1 MPVRSGRFHKK
12 PCDKI
17 GELLSKFADLHS
29 QREIDMTGL
38 AKPDESVSAS
48 VVHSAEEQPA
58 RIAQTPRI
66 EVSAAETLNLADFQ
80 NSVPLIHEL
89 KVVNETECHWS
100 ALVVTI
106 SSTPPFL
113 QPREWRLDR
122 VEAGEWCVIPRTD
135 VALDGAMLARL
146 TEAEGAVLHLALRQD
161 SEQQVPTQA
170 QTLHQQNL
178 NIELLPRNQWGGLR
192 QMPSMVAAFV
202 QPNEPAVEHL
212 LKQAAGVLRDNH
224 CDAALNGYEGGARHA
239 WEIASALWAA
249 VSRMGLDYALPPA
262 SFEQRGQKVRGPQQV
277 AETGLATCLDSTL
290 LLCAALEQAGLHPL
304 VVFTR
309 GHAFAGV
316 WLKREEFSDAVVD
329 DVSALR
335 KRMALNELVVFETT
349 LLSHRPAPSFQMAVE
364 HGARHLQEAALAEAP
379 FELAVDVRRA
389 RLQRIRPLASPHAV
403 AVPATP
409 SGVPGDAA
417 APAADAFSMAPAN
430 LPMQDEM
437 PEDRKPQTPE
447 DRLQHWQRK
456 LLDLSLRNNLLNFR
470 MGTRAVKVEA
480 PQPAALEDLLA
491 RGTTIRLLPRP
502 DLMTGADGRSQSVH
516 EGRTLEDLRR
526 RHAEEVLERGEVFI
540 DLSKEEMETRLVE
553 LYRSARSALQ
563 EGGANTLFL
572 ALGFLHWH
580 PDDKSATRY
589 KAPLLLL
596 PVKLERQSVRS
607 HFSLSLLDDEPR
619 FNATLAQML
628 HQDFRLSLKID
639 ENDLPRDESGLDVK
653 AVWDRVST
661 AVKDI
666 RGWEVGTEVVLAQFS
681 FAKYLMWK
689 DLAERSEQLRTNA
702 VVRHLLDT
710 PRDPFVSDIAFPD
723 PRRLDQE
730 HSPAEIFCPLPADSS
745 QLSAVMAASKGK
757 DFVLIGPPGTGK
769 SQTIANLIAQSLAEG
784 RRVLF
789 VSEKTAALD
798 VVHRRLRE
806 VGLGEFCLELH
817 SSKARKTDVLQQL
830 QRAWDSR
837 GEVDQAVWER
847 EAQRLQALKT
857 HLNEHVERL
866 HRVHRNGLTLFDAIG
881 RVVASEERQVHRV
894 TLSWPT
900 PEQHDVAELAA
911 LRELVARLTVHH
923 GSIGDLQ
930 SPEVRDAL
938 ALVGN
943 GEWSPGWQRS
953 LTEAIS
959 RTSAVVQ
966 RVTDAARGWMQV
978 LGWPE
983 VRTGRSVRMAL
994 ATVARVSLQASGRD
1008 WRFLSRTDAAQV
1020 MQRLEGGMLQLARH
1034 AELSSQWPSRWGD
1047 EALDECRRVIPL
1059 LRRWQT
1065 LKAQLSTPWPRAIGE
1080 TVGKGVAL
1088 LLDWQQTT
1096 SRLSTRYD
1104 AAIEQLNVA
1113 QLVREWDKAEA
1124 AVWPLSA
1131 LGKRKISRQVQAL
1144 AIGAQAPAVEADLRL
1159 LAQLRELRTELAELP
1174 VDPMVGVAWQGAR
1187 SDPERLAALLR
1198 FQGVLRAARQGDVP
1212 VGLSVQGLE
1221 AIVDGL
1227 CGEALAQD
1235 VPRLQEMARLG
1246 GEIASLSRLSTLP
1259 AEVWGGVLSS
1269 DLDRLGAAVSFQS
1282 ELVTLTRRGIP
1293 SGAHEV
1299 IARGDCGAAMRA
1311 DLDKLLARA
1320 QVERRLLEDWAELT
1334 SLTGGLW
1341 KGLDTVESEVEATRR
1356 ALRSLAT
1363 VIDPLVSAGVSEQAV
1378 RTGLALILDGHRPSM
1393 GSGEMARSYL
1403 EALEALAPAVEELL
1417 RWGDCSDQVR
1427 SAWPEQPLN
1436 VMAAQCDVL
1445 HQKSTRLNAW
1455 CAWRRVNA
1463 EARAVGL
1470 APLASAVEAG
1480 RLPSAE
1486 IVPAFDAAYA
1496 RWWLHEKVDRDL
1508 ALKTFVSADHE
1519 RRIADFRALD
1529 ERFTHLTRD
1538 LIRARLCSRLPSP
1551 QGQRIGSEWGILRRE
1566 VLKKSRH
1573 LPLRTLIEQ
1582 IPSAMTSLAPCL
1594 LMSPLSVAQYLATG
1608 ANLFDLVVFDEAS
1621 QIPVWDAIGAIARA
1635 RQVVMVG
1642 DPRQLP
1648 PTSFFGRSSGAA
1660 ADDDDAQADDN
1671 VIPEDMESILDECL
1685 GANLPR
1691 INLSWHYRSRHE
1703 SLIAFSNH
1711 HYYGGEL
1718 VTFPSPVTEDQAVS
1732 FHPVPGVYARSGART
1747 NLIEARALVADLVG
1761 RLQAP
1766 GFAASRQ
1773 TIGVVTFNAQQQRLI
1788 EDLLDEARR
1797 QDPSLEPH
1805 FAEAALEPVFVK
1817 NLESVQG
1824 DERDIMYF
1832 STTYGPDATG
1842 TLSMNFGPMNK
1853 TGGERR
1859 LNVAVTRARQG
1870 LRVFS
1875 SLQPEQIDLG
1885 RTQARGVRDLKH
1897 FLTFAQRGAATLGR
1911 GDQGS
1916 LGGHDSPFEAAVAQ
1930 ALERRGW
1937 TLRTQVGVSS
1947 FRIDLAVVHPDAAG
1961 LYLTGIECD
1970 GATYHRSATARDR
1983 DRLREQVLRG
1993 LGWEI
1998 VRIWSTDWWIDWQGT
2013 LDRVDLRLQELLV
2026 HSREKRAAQAVL
2038 QQTSSVPVEVHDS
2051 VAEPVAYA
2059 GFAPAVPSP
2068 SGEGAAKELADEARA
2083 PDDSSDI
2090 QREVARIVAAEGPI
2104 RSELLAR
2111 RVVQALGGQ
2120 RVRAALGQRVHD
2132 CAAAAFEQT
2141 KESVGVFFWPTNRPV
2156 GTLIEFRGEMVWAA
2170 DRGVEEICLHE
2181 LAGLARDVAALTRDT
2196 EQQLRL
2202 MSQRLGSQRLTS
2214 GLRARLMEARAL
2226 AACL

>member
-1 MPVRSGRFHKK
+1 MN
-12 PCDKI
+12 D
-17 GELLSKFADLHS
+17 
-29 QREIDMTGL
+29 L
-38 AKPDESVSAS
+38 AKPAESVLAS
-48 VVHSAEEQPA
+48 VIAAVEDQPA
-58 RIAQTPRI
+58 QAELAPCI
-66 EVSAAETLNLADFQ
+66 EVSAAGTLNLADFQ

-89 KVVNETECHWS
+89 KVVNETERHWS
-100 ALVVTI
+100 ALVVAI

-122 VEAGEWCVIPRTD
+122 IEAGEWRLIPRPD

-146 TEAEGAVLHLALRQD
+146 TEAESAVLHLALRQE
-161 SEQQVPTQA
+161 SEQQEPTQV

-262 SFEQRGQKVRGPQQV
+262 SFEQRGQKIRGPQQV

-335 KRMALNELVVFETT
+335 KRMALNELVLFETT

-409 SGVPGDAA
+409 LGMPGDAA

-430 LPMQDEM
+430 LPVQDEAS
-437 PEDRKPQTPE
+437 EDSKPQTPE

-540 DLSKEEMETRLVE
+540 DLPKEDMETRLVE

-580 PDDKSATRY
+580 PDDKSATSY

-653 AVWDRVST
+653 AVWDRVSA

-723 PRRLDQE
+723 PRRLDHE

-847 EAQRLQALKT
+847 EAQRLQVLKT

-881 RVVASEERQVHRV
+881 QVVAAEERQIHRV
-894 TLSWPT
+894 ALSWPT
-900 PEQHDVAELAA
+900 PEQHDAVELAA
-911 LRELVARLTVHH
+911 LRELAARLKVHH
-923 GSIGDLQ
+923 GAIDDLH
-930 SPEVRDAL
+930 SPDAREAL
-938 ALVGN
+938 ALVGQ
-943 GEWSPGWQRS
+943 GEWSPGWQKNLIESIDRVS
-953 LTEAIS
+953 E
-959 RTSAVVQ
+959 VVQ
-966 RVTDAARGWMQV
+966 RVDVAAQGWVQV
-978 LGWPE
+978 LGLSGLPM
-983 VRTGRSVRMAL
+983 GRSVRMAL
-994 ATVARVSLQASGRD
+994 ATVARVVLQVPGHD
-1008 WRFLSRTDAAQV
+1008 WRFMSRSDAAAV
-1020 MQRLEGGMLQLARH
+1020 MQRLDGGMQQLARH
-1034 AELSSQWPSRWGD
+1034 AELSSPWQSQWCD
-1047 EALDECRRVIPL
+1047 EVLEEVRRVIPL

-1065 LKAQLSTPWPRAIGE
+1065 LKAQLSVPWPRAIGD

-1088 LLDWQQTT
+1088 LLELQQTAG
-1096 SRLSTRYD
+1096 RLSTRYD

-1113 QLVREWDKAEA
+1113 QLVRDWDKAEA

-1131 LGKRKISRQVQAL
+1131 LGKRKISQQVRAL
-1144 AIGAQAPAVEADLRL
+1144 TIGTQEPAVEADLRL
-1159 LAQLRELRTELAELP
+1159 LARLRELKAELGELP
-1174 VDPMVGVAWQGAR
+1174 VDSMVGVAWQGAR
-1187 SDPERLAALLR
+1187 SDPARLAAVLR
-1198 FQGVLRAARQGDVP
+1198 LQGILRAARQGDVP
-1212 VGLSVQGLE
+1212 VGLSMQGLE
-1221 AIVDGL
+1221 PIVDGL

-1235 VPRLQEMARLG
+1235 VERLQEMARLG
-1246 GEIASLSRLSTLP
+1246 GEIAGLSRLQSLP
-1259 AEVWGGVLSS
+1259 AEVWSGILSS
-1269 DLDRLGAAVSFQS
+1269 DPDRLGAAVAFQS
-1282 ELVTLTRRGIP
+1282 ELATLVRRGSP
-1293 SGAHEV
+1293 GHGHEV
-1299 IARGDCGAAMRA
+1299 IARGDCGPAMRA
-1311 DLDKLLARA
+1311 DLDRLLARA
-1320 QVERRLLEDWAELT
+1320 QVERRLLEEGAHLPD
-1334 SLTGGLW
+1334 LTGGLW
-1341 KGLDTVESEVEATRR
+1341 AGLDTVAADVEAARR
-1356 ALRSLAT
+1356 VLRSLGT
-1363 VIDPLVSAGVSEQAV
+1363 VMDPLVSAGAAESAV
-1378 RTGLALILDGHRPSM
+1378 RTGLASVLDGHRPGM
-1393 GSGEMARSYL
+1393 ASGTAARSYL
-1403 EALEALAPAVEELL
+1403 ETLETLAPAVETLL
-1417 RWGDCSDQVR
+1417 RWGGGSDEVR
-1427 SAWPEQPLN
+1427 SAWSEQPLTA
-1436 VMAAQCDVL
+1436 MAAQCDVL
-1445 HQKSTRLNAW
+1445 CQKAARLNAW
-1455 CAWRRVNA
+1455 CAWRRVSA
-1463 EARAVGL
+1463 EAWTSGL
-1470 APLASAVEAG
+1470 GPLVSAIEAG
-1480 RLPSAE
+1480 GLPSAG
-1486 IVPAFDAAYA
+1486 IVPTFDAAYA
-1496 RWWLHEKVDRDL
+1496 RWWLQEVVDRDE
-1508 ALKTFVSADHE
+1508 ALRAFVSADHE
-1519 RRIADFRALD
+1519 RRIEDFRALD

-1551 QGQRIGSEWGILRRE
+1551 QGQRIGSEWGVLRKE
-1566 VLKKSRH
+1566 MVKKTKH
-1573 LPLRTLIEQ
+1573 LPLRTLIEKT
-1582 IPSAMTSLAPCL
+1582 PTAMTSLAPCL

-1648 PTSFFGRSSGAA
+1648 PTSFFGRSSGSAA
-1660 ADDDDAQADDN
+1660 EDDDAQMDDN

-1747 NLIEARALVADLVG
+1747 NLIEAQALVADLVG
-1761 RLQAP
+1761 RLKTP
-1766 GFAASRQ
+1766 GFVASRQ

-1797 QDPSLEPH
+1797 QDPSLEPY

-1842 TLSMNFGPMNK
+1842 ALSMNFGPMNK

-1875 SLQPEQIDLG
+1875 SLQPEQINLG

-1897 FLTFAQRGAATLGR
+1897 FLAFAQRGAATLGR

-2013 LDRVDLRLQELLV
+2013 LDRVHLRLQELLV
-2026 HSREKRAAQAVL
+2026 RSREKRAAQAVL
-2038 QQTSSVPVEVHDS
+2038 QQTSLVPVDVHDP

-2059 GFAPAVPSP
+2059 GFAPALPSP
-2068 SGEGAAKELADEARA
+2068 SGEGVAQELADEARA

-2111 RVVQALGGQ
+2111 RVVQALGGR
-2120 RVRAALGQRVHD
+2120 RVRSAFGQRVHD

-2141 KESVGVFFWPTNRPV
+2141 KESVGVFFWPTNRSV
-2156 GTLIEFRGEMVWAA
+2156 GTLIEFRGEMAWAA

-2214 GLRARLMEARAL
+2214 GLRERLMEARAL